1 MDDNFYDKFYYKK
14 QKKAKNKSQSRNHYR
29 EKVLEYLQLEFCE
42 IGDLAVWLVFPTWQV
57 CKEVADANLDPD
69 ELRVTVMSIIND
81 CFLDGIK
88 INNAA
93 GTVYEWLKGRNLI

>member
-1 MDDNFYDKFYYKK
+1 MDNNFYDGFYSDFFENKNRK
-14 QKKAKNKSQSRNHYR
+14 VKNQKNLVKNRNEYR

-42 IGDLAVWLVFPTWQV
+42 LGGWWELPTSNSI
-57 CKEVADANLDPD
+57 ADANLI
-69 ELRVTVMSIIND
+69 RVTVISIIND

-93 GTVYEWLKGRNLI
+93 GSVYEWLKGRNLV

>member
-1 MDDNFYDKFYYKK
+1 MNNNFYDGFYSDFFENKNRK
-14 QKKAKNKSQSRNHYR
+14 VKNKKNLVENRNQYR

-42 IGDLAVWLVFPTWQV
+42 LGSWWEEPTSNSI
-57 CKEVADANLDPD
+57 ADINQN
-69 ELRVTVMSIIND
+69 RVVVISIIND

>member
-1 MDDNFYDKFYYKK
+1 MDDNFYDGFYYENNKK
-14 QKKAKNKSQSRNHYR
+14 QKKVKNKNRIQYR

-42 IGDLAVWLVFPTWQV
+42 IGTWWELPNSN
-57 CKEVADANLDPD
+57 KISDANLD
-69 ELRVTVMSIIND
+69 RVTVISIIND
-81 CFLDGIK
+81 CCLDGIK